1 MQLASVQQTG
11 AQHEDTH
18 RWSIIAKTEQE
29 ILSLEAKWMK
39 LGNVILIGI
48 MQMQRDKQNVLLYN
62 IKLKSMYGEV
72 CWYRDRVYED
82 PAQQSLAC
90 TAV

>member
-1 MQLASVQQTG
+1 
-11 AQHEDTH
+11 
-18 RWSIIAKTEQE
+18 
-29 ILSLEAKWMK
+29 MK
-39 LGNVILIGI
+39 LGNGILIGI